1 MKTRDRILHVSRELF
16 YEKGFIGT
24 YYDEIAKLSSMSP
37 GTLYYYF
44 KSKNVLAGE
53 LLDTFNSNLLRDVS
67 EIYGTENDSFCST
80 LFCESVIY
88 YRLINENPNFKRFYL
103 ELCKSGI
110 INSYTFDTTEKLT
123 DTFLSFAKRN
133 MNPYESQM
141 SAICINSVQSGLMSS
156 YYDGRLDT
164 SFEQTLKYCLRV
176 LYFLLGENLDGF
188 ERYFEKIL
196 KTVDKRRFHME
207 SGFRVVFE

>member
-1 MKTRDRILHVSRELF
+1 MKTREEIFDVSRELF

-110 INSYTFDTTEKLT
+110 INSYTFVGKLPAIGYCPIGKMVLAPIVDCLYISIT
-123 DTFLSFAKRN
+123 CFLEQYPLMYFHLSIR
-133 MNPYESQM
+133 YE
-141 SAICINSVQSGLMSS
+141 
-156 YYDGRLDT
+156 
-164 SFEQTLKYCLRV
+164 
-176 LYFLLGENLDGF
+176 
-188 ERYFEKIL
+188 
-196 KTVDKRRFHME
+196 
-207 SGFRVVFE
+207 